1 MKIILIG
8 HGKTGIAFKE
18 AVEMIFGK
26 AEDFIALT
34 FEPGEGIEDVKRK
47 ILQAGSKFP
56 SDQILIVTDLY
67 SGTPYNAAAGL
78 TLEGKA
84 KDVIAGMSLP
94 ILLEIATK
102 MTSASIGD
110 LVEEILKD
118 SASYTRALSN
128 EMKKL
133 EKEDDI

>member
-8 HGKTGIAFKE
+8 HGKTGVAFKE